1 MRKFWIIMIIIV
13 VLLALGGSIGIYI
26 YNLKNTSNKN
36 SVKAKELADELKKT
50 LVEEEQNTVSTSSK
64 NIKISHNSIVV
75 KNTLDKKCK
84 QEIRQTEVIP
94 VELVNKEE
102 KDIQQYYK
110 DWEIKKYS
118 PTEVVLYREKDEY
131 CDKHYVLRENN
142 GVIAIY
148 KIDDNNKE
156 TLRENTQIQ
165 TKYLPEIDLIKLKS
179 GIYAIGEEELN
190 SILEDFE

>member
-75 KNTLDKKCK
+75 KNTLYKICNH
-84 QEIRQTEVIP
+84 EIRQTEAIP

-118 PTEVVLYREKDEY
+118 PTEIVLYREKDEY

>member
-75 KNTLDKKCK
+75 KNTLYKICNH
-84 QEIRQTEVIP
+84 EIRQTEAIP

-190 SILEDFE
+190 LILEDFE

>member
-50 LVEEEQNTVSTSSK
+50 LVEEEQNTVSTSFK

-75 KNTLDKKCK
+75 KNTLYKICNH
-84 QEIRQTEVIP
+84 EIRQTEAIP

>member
-50 LVEEEQNTVSTSSK
+50 LVEEEQNTVTTSSK

-75 KNTLDKKCK
+75 KNTLYKICNH
-84 QEIRQTEVIP
+84 EIRQTEAIP
-94 VELVNKEE
+94 VELVKKKK

-131 CDKHYVLRENN
+131 CDKLYVLRENN

>member
-26 YNLKNTSNKN
+26 NNLKNTSNKN

-75 KNTLDKKCK
+75 KNTLYKICNH
-84 QEIRQTEVIP
+84 EIRQTEAIP

>member
-75 KNTLDKKCK
+75 KNTLYKICNH
-84 QEIRQTEVIP
+84 EIRQTEVIP

-148 KIDDNNKE
+148 KKDDNNKE

>member
-36 SVKAKELADELKKT
+36 SVKAKELSDELKKT

-75 KNTLDKKCK
+75 KNTLYKICNH
-84 QEIRQTEVIP
+84 EIRQTEAIP

-102 KDIQQYYK
+102 KDIQQYNK

>member
-75 KNTLDKKCK
+75 KNTLYKICNH
-84 QEIRQTEVIP
+84 EIRQTEAIP
-94 VELVNKEE
+94 VEFVNKEE

>member
-75 KNTLDKKCK
+75 KNTLYKICNH
-84 QEIRQTEVIP
+84 EIRQTEVIP

-179 GIYAIGEEELN
+179 GIYAIGEEDLN

>member
-13 VLLALGGSIGIYI
+13 VLLPLGGSIGIYI

-36 SVKAKELADELKKT
+36 SLKAKELADELKKT

-75 KNTLDKKCK
+75 KNTLYKICNH
-84 QEIRQTEVIP
+84 EIRQTEAIP

>member
-50 LVEEEQNTVSTSSK
+50 LVEEEQNTVTTSSK

-75 KNTLDKKCK
+75 KNTLYKICNH
-84 QEIRQTEVIP
+84 EIRQTEVIP

>member
-1 MRKFWIIMIIIV
+1 MRKFWIIMIIII

-50 LVEEEQNTVSTSSK
+50 LVEEEQNTVTTSSK

-75 KNTLDKKCK
+75 KNTLYKICNH
-84 QEIRQTEVIP
+84 EIRQTEVIP

>member
-75 KNTLDKKCK
+75 KNTLYKICNH
-84 QEIRQTEVIP
+84 EIRQTEAIP

-118 PTEVVLYREKDEY
+118 PTEVVLYREKDDY

-142 GVIAIY
+142 GDIAIY
-148 KIDDNNKE
+148 KIDDNNNE

>member
-36 SVKAKELADELKKT
+36 SVKEKELADELKKT

-75 KNTLDKKCK
+75 KNTLYKICNH
-84 QEIRQTEVIP
+84 EIRQTEAIP

-179 GIYAIGEEELN
+179 GIYVIGEEELN

>member
-1 MRKFWIIMIIIV
+1 MIIIV

-75 KNTLDKKCK
+75 KNTLYKICNH
-84 QEIRQTEVIP
+84 EIRQTEAIP

>member
-1 MRKFWIIMIIIV
+1 MRKFWIIMIIIA

-75 KNTLDKKCK
+75 KNTLYKICNH
-84 QEIRQTEVIP
+84 EIRQTEVIP

>member
-50 LVEEEQNTVSTSSK
+50 LVEEEQNTVSTYSK

-75 KNTLDKKCK
+75 KNTLYKICNH
-84 QEIRQTEVIP
+84 EIRQTEAIP

>member
-50 LVEEEQNTVSTSSK
+50 LVEEQNTVSTSSK

-75 KNTLDKKCK
+75 KNTLYKICNH
-84 QEIRQTEVIP
+84 EIRQTEVIP

>member
-75 KNTLDKKCK
+75 KNTLYKICNH
-84 QEIRQTEVIP
+84 EIRQTEAIP

-131 CDKHYVLRENN
+131 CDKHYILRENN

>member
-64 NIKISHNSIVV
+64 NIKKSHNSIVV
-75 KNTLDKKCK
+75 KNTLYKICNH
-84 QEIRQTEVIP
+84 EIRQTEAIP

>member
-75 KNTLDKKCK
+75 KNTLYKICNH
-84 QEIRQTEVIP
+84 EIRQTEVIP

-148 KIDDNNKE
+148 KINDNNKE

>member
-1 MRKFWIIMIIIV
+1 MRKFLIIMIIIV

-75 KNTLDKKCK
+75 KNTLYKICNH
-84 QEIRQTEVIP
+84 EIRQTEAIP

>member
-36 SVKAKELADELKKT
+36 SVKAKELAEKLKKT

-75 KNTLDKKCK
+75 KNTLYKICNH
-84 QEIRQTEVIP
+84 EIRQTEVIP

>member
-50 LVEEEQNTVSTSSK
+50 LVEEQNTVSTSSK

-75 KNTLDKKCK
+75 KNTLYKICNH
-84 QEIRQTEVIP
+84 EIRQTEAIP

>member
-75 KNTLDKKCK
+75 KNTLYKICNH
-84 QEIRQTEVIP
+84 EIRQTEAIP

-118 PTEVVLYREKDEY
+118 PTEVALYREKDEY

>member
-1 MRKFWIIMIIIV
+1 MDYNDNHYCVI
-13 VLLALGGSIGIYI
+13 SIGWKHWHIYI

-50 LVEEEQNTVSTSSK
+50 LVEEQNTVSTSSK

-75 KNTLDKKCK
+75 KNTLYKICNH
-84 QEIRQTEVIP
+84 EIRQTEVIP

>member
-13 VLLALGGSIGIYI
+13 VLLAFGGSIGIYI

-75 KNTLDKKCK
+75 KNTLYKICNH
-84 QEIRQTEVIP
+84 EIRQTEAIP

>member
-75 KNTLDKKCK
+75 KNTLYKICNH
-84 QEIRQTEVIP
+84 EIRQTEAIP

-110 DWEIKKYS
+110 YWEIKKYS

>member
-13 VLLALGGSIGIYI
+13 VLLVLGGSIGIYI

-75 KNTLDKKCK
+75 KNTLYKICNH
-84 QEIRQTEVIP
+84 EIRQTEAIP

>member
-75 KNTLDKKCK
+75 KNTLYKICNH
-84 QEIRQTEVIP
+84 EIRQTEAIP

-179 GIYAIGEEELN
+179 GIYAIGEEQLN

>member
-75 KNTLDKKCK
+75 KNTLYKICNH
-84 QEIRQTEVIP
+84 EIRQTEAIP

-179 GIYAIGEEELN
+179 GIDAIGEEELN

>member
-64 NIKISHNSIVV
+64 NIKISHYSIVV
-75 KNTLDKKCK
+75 KNTLYKICNH
-84 QEIRQTEVIP
+84 EIRQTEAIP

>member
-1 MRKFWIIMIIIV
+1 MRKFWIIMIIIA

-75 KNTLDKKCK
+75 KNTLYKICNH
-84 QEIRQTEVIP
+84 EIRQTEAIP

>member
-1 MRKFWIIMIIIV
+1 MRKFWIIMIIII

-50 LVEEEQNTVSTSSK
+50 LVEEQNTVSTSSK

-75 KNTLDKKCK
+75 KNTLYKICNH
-84 QEIRQTEVIP
+84 EIRQTEVIP

>member
-75 KNTLDKKCK
+75 KNTLYKICNH
-84 QEIRQTEVIP
+84 EIRQTEVIP

-179 GIYAIGEEELN
+179 GIYAIGEEEPN

>member
-75 KNTLDKKCK
+75 KNTLYKICNH
-84 QEIRQTEVIP
+84 EIRQTEVIP
-94 VELVNKEE
+94 LELVNKEE

>member
-75 KNTLDKKCK
+75 KNTLYKICNH
-84 QEIRQTEVIP
+84 EIRQTEAIP

-165 TKYLPEIDLIKLKS
+165 TKYVPEIDLIKLKS

>member
-1 MRKFWIIMIIIV
+1 MGKFWILMIIIV

-75 KNTLDKKCK
+75 KNTLYKICNH
-84 QEIRQTEVIP
+84 EIRQTEAIP